1 MMSLQ
6 LLEYVALILIVY
18 NIRPKIGNIEIL
30 SYTLLKKYVTF
41 SEKVLEKYILGGY
54 NIFKL

>member
-1 MMSLQ
+1 M
-6 LLEYVALILIVY
+6 Y